1 MPVAHLKKHT
11 GRPINYNNS
20 FLVKLQ
26 VWSGFQLGLENQ
38 HASLKQIDLILI
50 I

>member
-1 MPVAHLKKHT
+1 MPVAHLMKHT
-11 GRPINYNNS
+11 GINYNNS